1 MADSNFVVKNSLTVN
16 TVFFA
21 NSTTITGNS
30 FVANNSGIYST
41 GLVNAT
47 AFTTTGVANVAT
59 VYATSSANIA
69 SVVLANA
76 SGIFTTGTVNALS
89 ITTSGVTVNTTGVYG
104 GVINASS
111 YTIGSVFV
119 ANTTTLNSNGFI
131 ANSTG
136 SYVNGAVNAASYTVG
151 SIFVANTTTLNS
163 NGFVVNSTGA
173 FVTGLVNAAS
183 YTVGTNFIANSSQL
197 TLSTIPFSANGSN
210 GTSGFVLTSNGST
223 GAPYWSSAGFAN
235 GQSITVNNFVITGNL
250 TANSSNGT
258 SGQVL
263 TSNGIGVYWTTP
275 SSSGGVRQQYTG
287 DGSTTVFTVTGGYA
301 IGNLD
306 VFVNGVKVRDGSD
319 VTTNNGST
327 FTFTVAPANGALI
340 DVVGSTTLTT
350 VANASLQY
358 TWSNTQTFQNTITF
372 STSILGNTV
381 NAAAYTVGT
390 SFVANT
396 SRVTVSGIP
405 LYANGGAGTSGQLLT
420 SNGTTGAPYWST
432 VPGVNTSAQYT
443 WTNTQT
449 FSNTITFN
457 GAVISNEATRVVT
470 VASSTTV
477 VDLNTGDGA
486 THFLINM
493 GANSTIKFTNPPTAV
508 TSNNGVFTFSAQVYN
523 TAAGYSLT
531 WAANT
536 SAGMSGPKWAG
547 GIVPPRTTANA
558 ATDVWTFFIINNVV
572 YGSLAIINAS

>member
-16 TVFFA
+16 TAFIA

-30 FVANNSGIYST
+30 FVANNSGVYST

-111 YTIGSVFV
+111 YTIGSIFV

-163 NGFVVNSTGA
+163 NGFIANSTGS
-173 FVTGLVNAAS
+173 FITGTVNAAS

-197 TLSTIPFSANGSN
+197 TLSTIPFSANGS
-210 GTSGFVLTSNGST
+210 T
-223 GAPYWSSAGFAN
+223 
-235 GQSITVNNFVITGNL
+235 
-250 TANSSNGT
+250 GT

-263 TSNGIGVYWTTP
+263 TSNGSTGSPYWSTVSGVNVAAQYAWTNVHTFSSNVQILSSGKLIVNSGAQIIDSTGSQGTAGYVLTSNGAGNVYWAAAAA
-275 SSSGGVRQQYTG
+275 G
-287 DGSTTVFTVTGGYA
+287 
-301 IGNLD
+301 
-306 VFVNGVKVRDGSD
+306 
-319 VTTNNGST
+319 TN
-327 FTFTVAPANGALI
+327 VA
-340 DVVGSTTLTT
+340 S
-350 VANASLQY
+350 QY

-372 STSILGNTV
+372 STSILANTV

-396 SRVTVSGIP
+396 SRVTVSGLPI
-405 LYANGGAGTSGQLLT
+405 YANGGAGSAGQLLT
-420 SNGTTGAPYWST
+420 SNGTTGSPYWST
-432 VPGVNTSAQYT
+432 VNTNTSAQYT

-486 THFLINM
+486 THFLVNM
-493 GANSTIKFTNPPTAV
+493 GASSTITFTNPPTAV

-523 TAAGYSLT
+523 TGAGYSLT
-531 WAANT
+531 WASNT

-547 GIVPPRTTANA
+547 GIVPPRTTTNA